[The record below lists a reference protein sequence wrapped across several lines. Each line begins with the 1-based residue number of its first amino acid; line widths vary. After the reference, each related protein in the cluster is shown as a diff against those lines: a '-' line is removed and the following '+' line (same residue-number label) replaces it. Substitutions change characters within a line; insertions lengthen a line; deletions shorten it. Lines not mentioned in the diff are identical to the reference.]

1 MKKLL
6 NAPLARYLILGILA
20 VSIGLGVFSFNA
32 TQLTGNAVPMPFG
45 IGASVVLS
53 GSMEPAL
60 SVGDLLIIRQQGTYE
75 PGDVV
80 VYQSGSMA
88 VVHRIVDISAETATT
103 RGDANNANDDPIP
116 VSAIKGRVAAAIP
129 LVGYLVWALKTP
141 AGILCTLAAAVLLV
155 ELSFRS
161 GKAQKEAEKEKLKAE
176 IRQLMKELEEEN

>member
-1 MKKLL
+1 MRNTFKRLSRTLL
-6 NAPLARYLILGILA
+6 LVLISCILGLN
-20 VSIGLGVFSFNA
+20 LYLWNA
-32 TQLTGNAVPMPFG
+32 RSLTRNQMPMPFG

-60 SVGDLLIIRQQGTYE
+60 SVGDLLIVKEAETYQT
-75 PGDVV
+75 GDIV

-88 VVHRIVDISAETATT
+88 VVHRIVDIGPETATT

-129 LVGYLVWALKTP
+129 MVGYIVWALKSP